1 MSKPKF
7 TNKELYLLRRAIE
20 LHEVNMYLGALTI
33 DDLSERYK
41 VSKQRIRR
49 WIEDGRMPPPM
60 NQPPAIIRWPV
71 EQVERWEYV
80 NVWLGR
86 ETL

>member
-20 LHEVNMYLGALTI
+20 LHQINAYIGAVTI
-33 DDLSERYK
+33 DELSDRYK

-49 WIEDGRMPPPM
+49 WVADGRMSPPM
-60 NQPPAIIRWPV
+60 AQPPAVIRWPV
-71 EQVERWEYV
+71 EQVERWEYEM
-80 NVWLGR
+80 VWLGR

>member
-1 MSKPKF
+1 MANPKF

-20 LHEVNMYLGALTI
+20 LHTINAYVGAVTI
-33 DDLSERYK
+33 DTLSERLK

-49 WIEDGRMPPPM
+49 WIAEGKIPPPM
-60 NQPPAIIRWPV
+60 AQPPAIIRWPV
-71 EQVERWEYV
+71 EQVERWEHV
-80 NVWLGR
+80 EVWLGR

>member
-1 MSKPKF
+1 MAKPKF

-20 LHEVNMYLGALTI
+20 RHTINVYVGAVTI
-33 DDLSERYK
+33 DELSERYK
-41 VSKQRIRR
+41 VTKQRIRR

-60 NQPPAIIRWPV
+60 MQPPAIIRWPV
-71 EQVERWEYV
+71 EQIERWEYE